1 MPEDCKHAGRTL
13 HALIGAVQDEADVQV
28 IALIRG
34 DERQR
39 MPSTYEVLREG
50 DILLVEA
57 DSDSLKALLDVTG
70 VELAADVEEQENKA
84 RDEREAAE
92 QAVEQEGRE
101 EPQEP
106 ARSN

>member
-1 MPEDCKHAGRTL
+1 MPEDCKYAGRTL
-13 HALIGAVQDEADVQV
+13 PLIGAVQDETDVQV

-57 DSDSLKALLDVTG
+57 DSTV
-70 VELAADVEEQENKA
+70 
-84 RDEREAAE
+84 
-92 QAVEQEGRE
+92 
-101 EPQEP
+101 
-106 ARSN
+106 

>member
-1 MPEDCKHAGRTL
+1 M
-13 HALIGAVQDEADVQV
+13 QV

-70 VELAADVEEQENKA
+70 VELAADVES
-84 RDEREAAE
+84 RRT
-92 QAVEQEGRE
+92 R
-101 EPQEP
+101 P
-106 ARSN
+106 ATSRRPPSRPSSKRRPRRTTRAGTAN